1 VFVSEHRRLTSR
13 SGHGVQY
20 LPGHVEPFVDLVLE
34 EYLPD
39 KGEILDLGGGGLRFA
54 LPVAATGRSIT
65 VVDLDPTVA
74 DLAMIVDRVNAND
87 SSSLV
92 AEQLA
97 SLIERQVGDGL
108 EYLATTNRSFTLITA
123 FRVIHLFSPRQIEE
137 FFRVTYNALQP
148 DGCLVVSGM
157 TAFNLPIT
165 EELVLNEVFESSEPV
180 DEAQRLYRRFSKD
193 QRASEVRRAHNL
205 AAETHLLDSE
215 FVAHQ
220 AHESGFDVVVDSY
233 QSTRIV
239 AGFVLQKRA

>member
-1 VFVSEHRRLTSR
+1 
-13 SGHGVQY
+13 
-20 LPGHVEPFVDLVLE
+20 
-34 EYLPD
+34 
-39 KGEILDLGGGGLRFA
+39 
-54 LPVAATGRSIT
+54 
-65 VVDLDPTVA
+65 
-74 DLAMIVDRVNAND
+74 
-87 SSSLV
+87 
-92 AEQLA
+92 
-97 SLIERQVGDGL
+97 
-108 EYLATTNRSFTLITA
+108 
-123 FRVIHLFSPRQIEE
+123 
-137 FFRVTYNALQP
+137 
-148 DGCLVVSGM
+148 LVVSGM

-165 EELVLNEVFESSEPV
+165 EELVLNVVFESSEPV